1 VTPVTSEADRQRLL
15 RIARDA
21 LTGHLTGAVPAATP
35 IQTSAVAGVFVTL
48 HKEGELRGCIGCVDA
63 HEPLAHV
70 VPRYAVAA
78 GTADPR
84 FPALTIAELSLI
96 VIELSILGPL
106 EPVASVEE
114 IEVGRHGLV
123 VEADGQR
130 GLLLPQVATEWR
142 WDRHTFVAQTCRKA
156 GLPLDA
162 WTKGA
167 RVWRFEAE
175 VFSE

>member
-1 VTPVTSEADRQRLL
+1 MTSDADRQCLL
-15 RIARDA
+15 RIARA
-21 LTGHLTGAVPAATP
+21 AITGNVTGAAPAAP
-35 IQTSAVAGVFVTL
+35 AIQTTRAVAGVFVTL
-48 HKEGELRGCIGCVDA
+48 HKQGELRGCIGCVDA

-70 VPRYAVAA
+70 VSRYAVAA

-84 FPALTIAELSLI
+84 FPSITAAELSLI

-106 EPVASVEE
+106 EPVASIEE
-114 IEVGRHGLV
+114 IVVGRHGLV
-123 VEADGQR
+123 VEGGGQR

-142 WDRHTFVAQTCRKA
+142 WDRDTFVAQACRKA

-162 WTKGA
+162 WRKGA
-167 RVWRFEAE
+167 QIWKFEAE